1 MSILDS
7 SLGSCG
13 TITNA
18 NITHTLICARNFT
31 HDDDDDDSDS
41 DSDSDDAT
49 STLK

>member
-1 MSILDS
+1 MWDH
-7 SLGSCG
+7 
-13 TITNA
+13 NHA
-18 NITHTLICARNFT
+18 NITYTLICARNFT